1 MIGLSLR
8 LVSGWW
14 LVLYLTEHSVISCNV
29 CTFGSTYSVN
39 SQQSAS
45 EHNPSRYLGG
55 ALQAR
60 TRDGFMVGERNGGLN
75 IVENRDGDGFVDLP
89 PLAML

>member
-1 MIGLSLR
+1 MFVHLGQHTVSTPSSLP
-8 LVSGWW
+8 LNTTLPDIW
-14 LVLYLTEHSVISCNV
+14 
-29 CTFGSTYSVN
+29 
-39 SQQSAS
+39 
-45 EHNPSRYLGG
+45 G